1 MEINSTEPEVSVED
15 YKAIIQAKL
24 DEEVFQEM
32 KTDKLS
38 GIKSAKK
45 LSKKEKELDELKKLE
60 KAFDPKYLS
69 FDKTADAK
77 TFQINVESYSEIDFF

>member
-45 LSKKEKELDELKKLE
+45 L
-60 KAFDPKYLS
+60 
-69 FDKTADAK
+69 
-77 TFQINVESYSEIDFF
+77 